1 VGLHRLPARTLGQDL
16 VQQPHRTAQP
26 GTETTHR
33 RRRHLPQHR
42 LGHPPRWGPPR
53 RTQRRNDR
61 RRTPLHLRRL
71 HHPAPR
77 ERRPTSLTPR
87 SPPKLTTES
96 HGYTTRRDGTHL
108 PLAKEEQ
115 RLEDLKRSL
124 AVYRLVFGQPRQE
137 ELL

>member
-1 VGLHRLPARTLGQDL
+1 PARTLGQDL

-53 RTQRRNDR
+53 RNQRRNDR

-71 HHPAPR
+71 HHPTPR

-96 HGYTTRRDGTHL
+96 HGYTTGRDGT
-108 PLAKEEQ
+108 PLRPLCRPADRVE
-115 RLEDLKRSL
+115 
-124 AVYRLVFGQPRQE
+124 VTV
-137 ELL
+137 